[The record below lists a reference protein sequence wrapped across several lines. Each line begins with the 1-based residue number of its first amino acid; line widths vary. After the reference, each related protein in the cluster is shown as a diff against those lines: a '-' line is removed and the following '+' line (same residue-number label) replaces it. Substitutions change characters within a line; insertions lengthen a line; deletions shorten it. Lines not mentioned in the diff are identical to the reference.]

1 MKNKIVKRILIA
13 AVAAAVAAGGIT
25 GGLHY
30 QRSNRTAK
38 VTAVS
43 SLTDSYWGDEVYSSG
58 QVTNDYSQF
67 VYVPKTDTI
76 KEVFVE
82 DGQHVNIGDKLLELD
97 TRASKLEYEMK
108 VLEVENLANQI
119 KLAENDLKKWKNMKP
134 GTSRSTGEIV
144 PTPNG
149 AAGFI
154 KTARQENAEPE
165 KDKDAYRYIDMNAIP
180 YNQDEADGTPEKP
193 YRYICTEDAYIL
205 GEVLQSLAE
214 KNITA
219 YFEIHEN
226 NAVEGKVTVTRSV
239 DDFLRKVPEE
249 GSKWSVREGTQITEE
264 NPAEPAP
271 GGDNSQNPGETG
283 QEQNDGSE
291 KPGEGNKGPSSE
303 PGTGQESGQG
313 GNSGDEQPGDP
324 GDIDDGMTGGE
335 EQDPG
340 DDFEPYN
347 EFIDD
352 GYTKEE
358 IQDQIAECEQKLKD
372 LDLSKRKA
380 ELEVEK
386 LKAKSTDGTIYATVN
401 GEVKNLKDMEERD
414 DDTAPF
420 MEVAGSEGLYVT
432 GFLSELL
439 LDQVK
444 PGQPVQ
450 VNSWESGVSCEA
462 KITEIM
468 DYPASNAEAYSGEGN
483 SNVSYYPYTAYIE
496 DTAGLQNGEYVD
508 LTMTVGSEDG
518 ADTIYLPKA
527 YVRTENGVSYV
538 YKADENSRL
547 VKQYVK
553 TGRTIYGQSVEIK
566 SGIGME
572 DLVAF
577 PYGKTAKEGVR
588 AVESEMDY

>member
-165 KDKDAYRYIDMNAIP
+165 KEQDAYRYIDMNAIP

-239 DDFLRKVPEE
+239 DDFLRQVPEE
-249 GSKWSVREGTQITEE
+249 GSKWSVREGTQIAEE

-271 GGDNSQNPGETG
+271 QEESENPETPDPK
-283 QEQNDGSE
+283 QPDPKQ
-291 KPGEGNKGPSSE
+291 PE
-303 PGTGQESGQG
+303 PG
-313 GNSGDEQPGDP
+313 NP
-324 GDIDDGMTGGE
+324 IDDKSEQETNIE
-335 EQDPG
+335 EEPLYEEELDPG

>member
-13 AVAAAVAAGGIT
+13 TVAAAVAAGGIT

-271 GGDNSQNPGETG
+271 GGENTQDPGKTG
-283 QEQNDGSE
+283 EEENGSSK
-291 KPGEGNKGPSSE
+291 KPGEENNDSSNKNETEQE
-303 PGTGQESGQG
+303 PGQGENHGDGESD
-313 GNSGDEQPGDP
+313 N
-324 GDIDDGMTGGE
+324 IDDGITGDE
-335 EQDPG
+335 ELDPG
-340 DDFEPYN
+340 DDFESYN

-527 YVRTENGVSYV
+527 YVRTGNGVSYV